1 MFYDMERL
9 FYLLQWRVFILQFQC
24 YKLRNAPQRTNFK
37 TAFINRTKLKMIVK
51 INISQTVFFAD
62 AYYPTLFEL
71 KKYIYSQY
79 YFDPNG
85 RNDRPVTRI
94 F

>member
-37 TAFINRTKLKMIVK
+37 TAFINQTKLKMIVK

-62 AYYPTLFEL
+62 AYYPHIIHNTILIQTVEMTA
-71 KKYIYSQY
+71 
-79 YFDPNG
+79 
-85 RNDRPVTRI
+85 R
-94 F
+94 